1 MYYNF
6 FIKLYDFKSR
16 IKMAKVDF
24 DKPWW
29 EIIWK
34 QKCIMGWL
42 LLSLGIVKEPRSKE
56 RGIVKLQIPQISL
69 VSQFCGFACS
79 LN

>member
-1 MYYNF
+1 MTN
-6 FIKLYDFKSR
+6 
-16 IKMAKVDF
+16 MAAVLAAVVHQYEL
-24 DKPWW
+24 KPD
-29 EIIWK
+29 
-34 QKCIMGWL
+34 
-42 LLSLGIVKEPRSKE
+42 SVKEPRSKE